1 MKDRQIEK
9 RAYSKEGFQI
19 GFINSSNLNSA
30 NLQSFFFFFFVS
42 NLYGL
47 YKMTKFDF
55 KLIGAS
61 FFSTYYLTIY
71 KAIHVYYL
79 NKSYEPLKKS

>member
-30 NLQSFFFFFFVS
+30 NLQSFFLFLGQTFMAS
-42 NLYGL
+42 T
-47 YKMTKFDF
+47 KKTKFDF
-55 KLIGAS
+55 KLIWNFL
-61 FFSTYYLTIY
+61 FFTL
-71 KAIHVYYL
+71 L
-79 NKSYEPLKKS
+79 LDDL